1 MLTDTFVTS
10 DIFTSGISNEAT
22 PNLSRDEFLAHAQ
35 LRVNDALNRAAVS
48 ADETSGSASTLGVS
62 TKLFA
67 RNIGS
72 AISTIHNETE
82 VFDFEYYKNASDP
95 TSVDTTNALN
105 KKHLLYSYYNASPEL
120 KVFDNKIKCWS

>member
-1 MLTDTFVTS
+1 MTRKFLDPVKDGTFSIKFNQINADDEVVALNAISVNLLTDTFVTS

-62 TKLFA
+62 TKL
-67 RNIGS
+67 
-72 AISTIHNETE
+72 
-82 VFDFEYYKNASDP
+82 
-95 TSVDTTNALN
+95 
-105 KKHLLYSYYNASPEL
+105 LLEIL
-120 KVFDNKIKCWS
+120 VQQ